1 MEKRKLRN
9 RTIGKG
15 LVLVLFLCLSITL
28 LNASARIYV
37 KGQSISLLQII
48 QDIEKDSDYS
58 FFYNPDDLS
67 GLFLAKVDCN
77 DTIEGVLAVV
87 LKGYNIDYQINGK
100 EIVLRK
106 NAKAPVVAQQNNER
120 TVRGAVIDARDAS
133 PVVGASVVI
142 KGTQK
147 GVITDY
153 DGNFSISFT
162 GESCVL
168 EISYVGY
175 QKQTVTITNQ
185 TEVGIRLFEDN
196 QLLDEV
202 VVVGY
207 GTQKKETVT
216 GAIAVIS
223 SEILVQSPQAN
234 ISNSLAG
241 RLPGVLAIQRNGEPG
256 GDATE
261 LRIRG
266 TGTFSGS
273 SSPLVMIDG
282 IESLNFNNID
292 PNEIESISI
301 LKDASATAVYGVRGA
316 NGVLLITTKRG
327 TKQAPV
333 ISFSTNVAVSQFTDL
348 RENAGSYE
356 WAKTFNEALKY
367 NSYIT
372 GNYLPRFTES
382 DLEHYLTGD
391 DPIFYPDTDWI
402 SMMLR
407 NNSLQTQSNFNISG
421 GTDTIKYFIT
431 AGIFDQQGLFKN
443 ASLTGD
449 NYQMTFRRYNFRSNF
464 DINITQRLTSSVNL
478 SAQIEERK
486 GPTVRVSYIMDRIYN
501 APPNISPGIVD
512 GKIINVYDVFGGN
525 PLEQLLGT
533 GVHNEYVSYLTS
545 SVKLKYD
552 AGHLMKGLSAHG
564 MVSYWHYMQNDKRYG
579 KAAQTYKPIETN
591 DGNILYA
598 PQKEEQPYGFSEAN
612 AKTRRIYLEF
622 ALNYD
627 KQIQGH
633 SLTAMLLYNQSKL
646 YDPTLAYAIPNG
658 VQGLVGRVTYDYKKR
673 YLAEFNAGYNG
684 TENFAEGK
692 RFGFFPAYSLGWV
705 ASEESFFPE
714 NEAISFLRIRGS
726 YGEVGNDKVGGTRF
740 LYNPSSYVYAN
751 NVYNFGKPGSTFQS
765 YQGSSEGVV
774 GNPLLTWER
783 AKKSNIGA
791 DIHFWDS
798 KIRFTGDYFYEIR
811 NNILATPQT
820 TPEITGV
827 TFPAQNLGEMKNY
840 GFELELAYENN
851 IRAFNYW
858 IESNFTYATN
868 RILFQDEVN
877 RVYPYTYRTGQ
888 RYGQYFGYIAEGF
901 YNTWEEVNDANRP
914 VSIENSNKIM
924 PGDIKFKDINGD
936 GIINADDMVP
946 IGYSDFPEIIYGI
959 SFGGAFKGVDFSVL
973 FQGATNVSRYTYITS
988 VRPFENDQMAQSY
1001 ISDMS
1006 WTYEKYLNGATIDLP
1021 HLSAQQVQRHNYQ
1034 SSTFMVQDASYL
1046 RLKNVEIGYTFK
1058 RAVLKKIRASSLRLY
1073 VNGNNLLTWHG
1084 LYPGEDPEQVSR
1096 GGDWAPYPNTRVV
1109 NFGFNI
1115 KF

>member
-1 MEKRKLRN
+1 MEKKKWLN
-9 RTIGKG
+9 RTIHKE
-15 LVLVLFLCLSITL
+15 LVLVLFFCSSLALY
-28 LNASARIYV
+28 ASPQIYV
-37 KGQSISLLQII
+37 KGQSMSLLQII
-48 QDIEKDSDYS
+48 QDIEKKSDYS

-67 GLFLAKVDCN
+67 GLILDEIDCN
-77 DTIEGVLAVV
+77 GSIEGVLAIV
-87 LKGYNIDYQINGK
+87 LKGHDIDYQIKGK
-100 EIVLRK
+100 EVVLRK
-106 NAKAPVVAQQNNER
+106 NAKVPVVTQQKKER
-120 TVRGAVIDARDAS
+120 IVKGTILDAEDGS
-133 PVVGASVVI
+133 PIIGASVVI

-153 DGNFSISFT
+153 DGIFSISFP
-162 GESCVL
+162 GESCTL
-168 EISYVGY
+168 EISYLGY
-175 QKQTVTITNQ
+175 QKQTINITNQ
-185 TEVGIRLFEDN
+185 TEVNIRLRLDN
-196 QLLDEV
+196 QILEEV

-216 GAIAVIS
+216 GAIAAIN
-223 SEILVQSPQAN
+223 SEKLVQSPQAN

-273 SSPLVMIDG
+273 SGPLVMIDG
-282 IESLNFNNID
+282 IESLNFNNLD
-292 PNEIESISI
+292 PNEIESVSI

-333 ISFSTNVAVSQFTDL
+333 ISFSTNVAVTQFTDL
-348 RENAGSYE
+348 RKNLGSYE

-372 GNYLPRFTES
+372 GNYIPKFTEE
-382 DLEHYLTGD
+382 DLEHYKKGD

-407 NNSLQTQSNFNISG
+407 NHSLQTQSNFNISG
-421 GTDTIKYFIT
+421 GTENIKYFIT
-431 AGIFDQQGLFKN
+431 AGIFDQQGLFN
-443 ASLTGD
+443 NTSLTGD
-449 NYQMTFRRYNFRSNF
+449 NYQMRFRRYNFRSNF
-464 DINITQRLTSSVNL
+464 DINITKRLTSSVNL
-478 SAQIEERK
+478 SAQIEDRK
-486 GPTVRVSYIMDRIYN
+486 GPIAGVNYIMDRLYN

-545 SVKLKYD
+545 LVKLKYD
-552 AGHLMKGLSAHG
+552 FDHFVKGLSAHG
-564 MVSYWHYMQNDKRYG
+564 TISYWHYMQNDKKYH
-579 KAAQTYKPIETN
+579 KSAQTYNPIRN
-591 DGNILYA
+591 SDGTILYA
-598 PQKEEQPYGFSEAN
+598 PQKEEKPFGFEEVN

-622 ALNYD
+622 ALNYSR
-627 KQIQGH
+627 QIKDH
-633 SLTAMLLYNQSKL
+633 SFTAMLLYNQSKL
-646 YDPTLAYAIPNG
+646 HDPTLAYAIPNG

-684 TENFAEGK
+684 TENFAKGK

-705 ASEESFFPE
+705 ASEEAFFPK
-714 NEAISFLRIRGS
+714 NKTVSFLRIRGS

-740 LYNPSSYVYAN
+740 LYNPSSYVYQN
-751 NVYNFGKPGSTFQS
+751 NTYYFGKPGSTFQP
-765 YQGSSEGVV
+765 YQGSSEGVI
-774 GNPLLTWER
+774 GNPSLTWER
-783 AKKSNIGA
+783 ARKANIGA
-791 DIHFWDS
+791 DIHFWDN
-798 KIRFTGDYFYEIR
+798 KIRFTGDYFYETR

-827 TFPAQNLGEMKNY
+827 TFPAQNLGKMKNY
-840 GFELELAYENN
+840 GFELDLAYENN
-851 IRAFNYW
+851 IREFNYW
-858 IESNFTYATN
+858 VQGNFTYATN

-877 RVYPYTYRTGQ
+877 RVYPYSYRTGQ

-946 IGYSDFPEIIYGI
+946 IGYSDFPEIIYGV
-959 SFGGAFKGVDFSVL
+959 SFGGEFKGFDFSAL

-988 VRPFENDQMAQSY
+988 VRPFENDQMAQAY
-1001 ISDMS
+1001 IPKMS
-1006 WTYEKYLNGATIDLP
+1006 WTYEKYLNGDEIKLP
-1021 HLSAQQVQRHNYQ
+1021 HLSAQQVQKHNYQ
-1034 SSTFMVQDASYL
+1034 SSTFIVQDASYL

-1058 RAVLKKIRASSLRLY
+1058 HSILKKIRASSLRLY
-1073 VNGNNLLTWHG
+1073 INGNNLITWHG

-1096 GGDWAPYPNTRVV
+1096 GGDWAPYPNTRVI